1 MDLQLLRSFLAVVDA
16 GAITAAAERIA
27 VTQPALSRRLRQLE
41 EHLGA
46 KLLVRGRKGVE
57 LTGIGRLVATE
68 ARALVRRYDELRG
81 QVAGMQGLAG
91 GVVRLGGGAT
101 AVSFVLPEA
110 IARFQADHPGIR
122 FQLKEAGS
130 SEVARDVLDGN
141 LELGVVTL
149 PVRHA
154 ELEVRPL
161 VVDPIVLAAR
171 ADDPLAQ
178 RRRVAVDDLSGR
190 ALVGFEAGSAIRQI
204 IDDALTRAG
213 VSMEVVMELRSIP
226 AILRMVATTGNLAFV
241 SRLGLPGQTGVREIA
256 VPGLSVERRLAVVM
270 RRGGQPS
277 PAAAAFASH
286 LSRIS
291 GARGVDVNA
300 AVI

>member
-46 KLLVRGRKGVE
+46 QLLVRGRKGVE

-204 IDDALTRAG
+204 VDDALTRAG
-213 VSMEVVMELRSIP
+213 VALEVVMELRSIP

-241 SRLGLPGQTGVREIA
+241 SRLGLQGQTGVREIA
-256 VPGLSVERRLAVVM
+256 VPGLNVERRLAVVT
-270 RRGGQPS
+270 RRGSRPS
-277 PAAAAFASH
+277 PAASSFARE
-286 LSRIS
+286 L
-291 GARGVDVNA
+291 ARFCAG
-300 AVI
+300 

>member
-1 MDLQLLRSFLAVVDA
+1 MDLQFLRSFLAVVDA

-46 KLLVRGRKGVE
+46 QLLVRGRKGVE
-57 LTGIGRLVATE
+57 LTGIGRLVASE

-130 SEVARDVLDGN
+130 SEVARDVLEGN

-149 PVRHA
+149 PVRHV

-178 RRRVAVDDLSGR
+178 RRRVAVEDLSGR

-204 IDDALTRAG
+204 VDDALTRAG
-213 VSMEVVMELRSIP
+213 VALEVVMELRSIP

-241 SRLGLPGQTGVREIA
+241 SRLGLQGQTGVREIA
-256 VPGLSVERRLAVVM
+256 VPGLNVERRLAVVT
-270 RRGGQPS
+270 RRGSQPS
-277 PAAAAFASH
+277 PAAVAFARE
-286 LSRIS
+286 L
-291 GARGVDVNA
+291 ARFSAG
-300 AVI
+300 